1 MDQVVEMRLIRE
13 MRTGRFIRRLTRFSG
28 EAFLGQR
35 RVLAHI
41 PHSGRLGELLV
52 PGRRVLLRRERG
64 NKRKTAH
71 DLVGVAHGRQWVC
84 IDARLPPRLVEEA
97 LKGGRVPGFKGYR
110 VEQREAPL
118 AGGRIDLRLDG
129 PRGICYLET
138 KAVTLVI
145 GRTAIFP
152 DAPTDRGRRH
162 LLALL
167 GAHRRGWKAA
177 VVFVVQRNDARRFSP
192 NWRTDPKFAKTLV
205 QVAEAGVLVLA
216 LACRV
221 TRAGAHITHPLPVRL
236 SARGDG
242 DAFALDISGAS
253 R

>member
-1 MDQVVEMRLIRE
+1 MRLVGEVRD
-13 MRTGRFIRRLTRFSG
+13 GRFIRRVTRFSG
-28 EAFLGQR
+28 EVFLGQR

-64 NKRKTAH
+64 KSRRTAH

-97 LKGGRVPGFKGYR
+97 LKGGRIAGFRGYR
-110 VEQREAPL
+110 VERREVRL
-118 AGGRIDLRLDG
+118 GGGRIDLLLAG
-129 PRGICYLET
+129 PRGTCYVET

-167 GAHRRGWKAA
+167 GAHRRGRKAA
-177 VVFVVQRNDARRFSP
+177 VVFVVQRNDARRFSA

-205 QVAEAGVLVLA
+205 QVAKAGVLVLA
-216 LACRV
+216 FACRV
-221 TRAGAHITHPLPVRL
+221 TREGAHITHPLRVRL

-242 DAFALDISGAS
+242 GAFALDIAGAS

>member
-1 MDQVVEMRLIRE
+1 MRVVEEVRD
-13 MRTGRFIRRLTRFSG
+13 GRFIRRLTRFSG

-52 PGRRVLLRRERG
+52 RGRRVLLRRETG
-64 NKRKTAH
+64 DKRKTAY
-71 DLVGVAHGRQWVC
+71 DLVGVANGRQWVG

-110 VEQREAPL
+110 VAQREVGIG
-118 AGGRIDLRLDG
+118 GGRIDLCLAG
-129 PRGICYLET
+129 NRGRCYVET
-138 KAVTLVI
+138 NAVTLVI

-162 LLALL
+162 LLTLL

-177 VVFVVQRNDARRFSP
+177 VVFVVQRSDARRFSP
-192 NWRTDPKFAKTLV
+192 NWRTDPKFARTLL
-205 QVAEAGVLVLA
+205 QVAKAGVLILA

-221 TRAGAHITHPLPVRL
+221 TRAGARITHPLPVHL

-242 DAFALDISGAS
+242 GAFALDIAGAS

>member
-1 MDQVVEMRLIRE
+1 MRLVGEVRD
-13 MRTGRFIRRLTRFSG
+13 GRFIRRLTRFSG

-52 PGRRVLLRRERG
+52 PGRRVLLRRARG

-71 DLVGVAHGRQWVC
+71 DLVGVANGRWVC

-97 LKGGRVPGFKGYR
+97 LKGGRVAGFKGYR
-110 VEQREAPL
+110 VERREVRL
-118 AGGRIDLRLDG
+118 GGGRIDLLLAG
-129 PRGICYLET
+129 PRGTCYVET

-177 VVFVVQRNDARRFSP
+177 VIFVVQRNDARRFSP

-205 QVAEAGVLVLA
+205 RVAKAGVLVLA
-216 LACRV
+216 FACRV
-221 TRAGAHITHPLPVRL
+221 TRAGAHITHPLPLRL
-236 SARGDG
+236 SARGERG
-242 DAFALDISGAS
+242 RFCS
-253 R
+253 

>member
-1 MDQVVEMRLIRE
+1 MRLVGEVRD
-13 MRTGRFIRRLTRFSG
+13 GRFIRRLTRFSG
-28 EAFLGQR
+28 EALLGQR

-64 NKRKTAH
+64 KSRKTAH
-71 DLVGVAHGRQWVC
+71 DLVGVANGRQWVC

-97 LKGGRVPGFKGYR
+97 LKGGRIAGFKGYR
-110 VEQREAPL
+110 VERREVRL
-118 AGGRIDLRLDG
+118 GGGRIDLLLAG
-129 PRGICYLET
+129 PRGTCYVET

-167 GAHRRGWKAA
+167 GAHRRGRKAA
-177 VVFVVQRNDARRFSP
+177 VVFVVQRNDARRFSA
-192 NWRTDPKFAKTLV
+192 NWRTDPGFARTLAR
-205 QVAEAGVLVLA
+205 VAKGGVPVLTYG
-216 LACRV
+216 CRV
-221 TRAGAHITHPLPVRL
+221 TRTLVSITHALPVFL
-236 SARGDG
+236 TPEGDVVE
-242 DAFALDISGAS
+242 
-253 R
+253 RKK

>member
-1 MDQVVEMRLIRE
+1 MRLVGEVRD
-13 MRTGRFIRRLTRFSG
+13 GRFIRRLTRFSG
-28 EAFLGQR
+28 EALLGQR

-71 DLVGVAHGRQWVC
+71 DLVGVANGRQWVC
-84 IDARLPPRLVEEA
+84 IDARLPPRLVKEA
-97 LKGGRVPGFKGYR
+97 LKGGRVAGFKGYR
-110 VEQREAPL
+110 VERREVRL
-118 AGGRIDLRLDG
+118 DGGRIDLLLAG
-129 PRGICYLET
+129 PRGLCYVET

-205 QVAEAGVLVLA
+205 QVAKAGVLVLA
-216 LACRV
+216 FACQV
-221 TRAGAHITHPLPVRL
+221 TRTLVSITHALPVFLTPEDDVVERKK
-236 SARGDG
+236 
-242 DAFALDISGAS
+242 
-253 R
+253 

>member
-1 MDQVVEMRLIRE
+1 MRLVGEVRD
-13 MRTGRFIRRLTRFSG
+13 GRFIRRLTRFSG
-28 EAFLGQR
+28 EALLGQR

-52 PGRRVLLRRERG
+52 PGRRVLLRREKG
-64 NKRKTAH
+64 NKRKTAY

-97 LKGGRVPGFKGYR
+97 LKRGRVPGFKGYR

-118 AGGRIDLRLDG
+118 AGGRIDLRLAG
-129 PRGICYLET
+129 PRGLCYVET

-162 LLALL
+162 LLTLL
-167 GAHRRGWKAA
+167 GVLRRGRKAA

-192 NWRTDPKFAKTLV
+192 NWRTDPKFAMTLV
-205 QVAEAGVLVLA
+205 QVAKAGVLVLA
-216 LACRV
+216 FACQV
-221 TRAGAHITHPLPVRL
+221 TRTLVSITHALPVFL
-236 SARGDG
+236 TPEGDVVE
-242 DAFALDISGAS
+242 
-253 R
+253 RKE